1 MLYSLF
7 SPADVLHVSTLMG
20 IAYLIVLLAV
30 IIDTVTGVQKSR
42 RIGKVIR
49 SSILRRVFVKLLI
62 YYGLIIMFSFI
73 DVLLFIV
80 DVEEHIGLKELPYL
94 TILAAIGAV
103 LTEAWSVWE
112 NMPSHDTRTIED
124 NLAKSKELVKQVAS
138 LFNEL
143 KQQEQNNG

>member
-1 MLYSLF
+1 
-7 SPADVLHVSTLMG
+7 
-20 IAYLIVLLAV
+20 
-30 IIDTVTGVQKSR
+30 
-42 RIGKVIR
+42 
-49 SSILRRVFVKLLI
+49 
-62 YYGLIIMFSFI
+62 MFSFI

-80 DVEEHIGLKELPYL
+80 DVKEHIGLKELPYL

-124 NLAKSKELVKQVAS
+124 NLAKSKELVKQVAT

-143 KQQEQNNG
+143 KQQGRIMAKYFTFDELERSAKARQLGIENKIPRKYLANAEHLMECLDKVREAYGKPIRIS

>member
-7 SPADVLHVSTLMG
+7 SPADVLHVTTLMG

-103 LTEAWSVWE
+103 LTE
-112 NMPSHDTRTIED
+112 D